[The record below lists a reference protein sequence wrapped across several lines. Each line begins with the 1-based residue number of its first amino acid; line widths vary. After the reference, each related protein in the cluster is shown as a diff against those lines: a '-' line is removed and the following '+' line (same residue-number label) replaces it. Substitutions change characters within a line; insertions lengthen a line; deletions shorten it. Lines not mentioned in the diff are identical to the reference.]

1 MKINTTLRIESD
13 AIQYYKEKYKT
24 NHAGCVL
31 AVESFPYLR
40 EETLRIIEGKFTE
53 EEINYLKNSSPSK
66 ISSKDMTSRRHWEAE
81 IYDYYENG
89 EGNSVNEEDIV
100 LVIRKIRQLSP
111 FERFVLREIIVS

>member
-40 EETLRIIEGKFTE
+40 EESLKILEGKFTE
-53 EEINYLKNSSPSK
+53 EQLNHLKKSSPSK
-66 ISSKDMTSRRHWEAE
+66 ISSKDMASRRHWEAE
-81 IYDYYENG
+81 LGDYYESG
-89 EGNSVNEEDIV
+89 VGSIEEHKIVNI
-100 LVIRKIRQLSP
+100 ISKIRELSP
-111 FERFVLREIIVS
+111 FERFILREMIVS